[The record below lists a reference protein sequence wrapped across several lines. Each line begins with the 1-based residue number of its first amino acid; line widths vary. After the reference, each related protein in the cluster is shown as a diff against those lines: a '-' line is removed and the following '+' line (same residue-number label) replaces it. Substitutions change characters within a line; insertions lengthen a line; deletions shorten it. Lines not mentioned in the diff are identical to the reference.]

1 MLQIR
6 ERDAGEHLVDAPF
19 EQAPH
24 GANAAGRRRI
34 AAFSIDPVQVAVHLE
49 GHVLRRF
56 DDVFDADGMR
66 RPGQQV
72 AAARPT
78 DGIDQT
84 RAPQAPSAMRRSG
97 QVDGKP
103 ASRSP
108 RSTYIRPQLVRSE
121 GSYPGAKK
129 IALGSQSLEQ
139 PITRNGA

>member
-34 AAFSIDPVQVAVHLE
+34 AAFSIDPVQVAVHFE

-56 DDVFDADGMR
+56 DDVFDADGLR

-84 RAPQAPSAMRRSG
+84 GAPQAQQNLLDIIVGESLLLGELTSSDRAL
-97 QVDGKP
+97 
-103 ASRSP
+103 P
-108 RSTYIRPQLVRSE
+108 R
-121 GSYPGAKK
+121 
-129 IALGSQSLEQ
+129 ALRKM
-139 PITRNGA
+139 TRDD